1 VARGREQQ
9 SGLAGRTAGPSW
21 DFGKVP
27 LFPPDVA
34 ADEVVPLREE
44 ETDSL
49 GPCGDCPSAT
59 CTEQRDFRAKGTAAP
74 VFASDAVVSTDQ
86 ETDAPARD
94 GFTYTF
100 LSRSSYGQT
109 SPGFT
114 RPSCAATAAGT
125 ATLVAGSAAP
135 TVTVFPTGT
144 YRVRRN
150 DGVEQT
156 ATCTRSAAGLAATQA
171 HEDSHAAGARKGV
184 SDANSAQGLPKNYAT
199 PAACAA
205 ALPAIL
211 TAWNAVVNAAWAN
224 EVAHGPGTN
233 PPTAATFVQEHA
245 AGLCTFA

>member
-1 VARGREQQ
+1 VVA
-9 SGLAGRTAGPSW
+9 
-21 DFGKVP
+21 
-27 LFPPDVA
+27 
-34 ADEVVPLREE
+34 
-44 ETDSL
+44 
-49 GPCGDCPSAT
+49 GD
-59 CTEQRDFRAKGTAAP
+59 R
-74 VFASDAVVSTDQ
+74 

-94 GFTYTF
+94 GFTYTY
-100 LSRSSYGQT
+100 LSRGSYGQT

-114 RPSCAATAAGT
+114 RPSCVTTAAGT
-125 ATLVAGSAAP
+125 STLVAGSASP
-135 TVTVFPTGT
+135 TVTVFPNGT

-156 ATCTRSAAGLAATQA
+156 ATCTRSAAGRAATQA

-211 TAWNAVVNAAWAN
+211 TAWNAVVDAAWAN

-233 PPTAATFVQEHA
+233 PPTAATFVEEHA